1 MFNEKK
7 RKSCRNTLVSDVN
20 LTIQIRLTD
29 FLIDVSTAW
38 NFVRLYYRSLLQTS
52 TTVFEKNEN
61 L

>member
-38 NFVRLYYRSLLQTS
+38 NFVRLYLSIFIANVNHS
-52 TTVFEKNEN
+52 V
-61 L
+61 